1 MTFTL
6 LKGGSVLNPTV
17 AFTALSLI
25 ALLTAPIQELIHGVP
40 MFQTALASLDRVQNF
55 LLLQSNVAGT
65 TQAKP
70 DNPIRNGEHD
80 HATELEMVTTSNP
93 HPDETKSVL
102 HITNGEV
109 RLGKEKKLVLQDI
122 NVEIYAGSLNVVVGP
137 VGCGK
142 SILLKAMMGDIS
154 LYEGQRINGKTIG
167 YAYCAQDP
175 WLPNDTVSNLVLGQS
190 DWDAT
195 WYSTVIHACA
205 LNTDI
210 TTFPLGDDTAV
221 GTKGVFL
228 SGGQRQRI
236 ALARAM
242 YSRKKLVIIDD
253 ALSGLDA
260 NTSQMVFDRTLG
272 SQGLCKNLG
281 STVVFATHAV
291 RYLREADHIV
301 ALGDDGKIREQGS
314 FQDLAARG
322 SYTHK
327 LSLKIGL
334 GKRSE
339 EQHIREPA
347 KPAAVSD
354 RLETAEQDLARRTG
368 DMAVY
373 SYYAKSI
380 GWLYGSIIIFTAIA
394 FGFNTVFPDLWV
406 KWWSEAEINS
416 HNQRPL
422 SFWVGIYIMFGVL
435 TIISV
440 FVHIWVMLVISLPK
454 SSAQLHK
461 QLLTAVMRAPYS
473 FFVNT
478 DSGITLNRFSND
490 MSIIEQ
496 EMAGAVMQTLD
507 GSCICLM
514 SAALIAA
521 GAEYVGTTM
530 PVIIAVLYGIQRFY
544 LRTSRQLRFMDLE
557 AQAPLLT
564 HCSETLSGV
573 TTIRAFGWQKQSHQK
588 CLDLLDNSQ
597 RPYYLMLCI
606 QRWLNLVLD
615 LTTLGIAVVMVAM
628 AMTMRDTS
636 SAGSVG
642 VSMLNILSFNSQLAY
657 LITAWTTLETS
668 LGAVARCKNF
678 EKSTLPEDLPPE
690 IHIPPPDWPQ
700 AGELTLTNLSASY
713 NPDSD
718 NVLEDMSLYISPG
731 ESLGICGRSGSGKS
745 SLLLTLLRLLNNK
758 TGNITLDGIDLASI
772 PR

>member
-1 MTFTL
+1 MI
-6 LKGGSVLNPTV
+6 P
-17 AFTALSLI
+17 
-25 ALLTAPIQELIHGVP
+25 
-40 MFQTALASLDRVQNF
+40 
-55 LLLQSNVAGT
+55 
-65 TQAKP
+65 
-70 DNPIRNGEHD
+70 
-80 HATELEMVTTSNP
+80 
-93 HPDETKSVL
+93 
-102 HITNGEV
+102 
-109 RLGKEKKLVLQDI
+109 LV
-122 NVEIYAGSLNVVVGP
+122 
-137 VGCGK
+137 
-142 SILLKAMMGDIS
+142 IS
-154 LYEGQRINGKTIG
+154 F
-167 YAYCAQDP
+167 
-175 WLPNDTVSNLVLGQS
+175 S

-210 TTFPLGDDTAV
+210 ATFPLGDDTAV
-221 GTKGVFL
+221 GTKGVSL
-228 SGGQRQRI
+228 SGGLRQRI

-314 FQDLAARG
+314 FQDLAAGG

-327 LSLKIGL
+327 ISLEIGL
-334 GKRSE
+334 GTRSE
-339 EQHIREPA
+339 EQHIRELA

-354 RLETAEQDLARRTG
+354 RLETAERDLARRTG

-394 FGFNTVFPDLWV
+394 FGFNTVFPDPWV
-406 KWWSEAEINS
+406 RWWSEAEINS

-422 SFWVGIYIMFGVL
+422 SFWVGVYIMFGVL

-440 FVHIWVMLVISLPK
+440 FVHIWVMLVISVPR

-461 QLLTAVMRAPYS
+461 QLLTAVIRAPYS

-490 MSIIEQ
+490 ISIVEQ
-496 EMAGAVMQTLD
+496 EMAGAVMQTLY

-557 AQAPLLT
+557 AQAPLLI

-615 LTTLGIAVVMVAM
+615 LTTLGIAVVVVAM

-678 EKSTLPEDLPPE
+678 EKSILPEDLPSE

-718 NVLEDMSLYISPG
+718 NVLEDMSLYISLG

-758 TGNITLDGIDLASI
+758 TGTITLDGIDLASI
-772 PR
+772 SRQMIRERLTALPQEAITVPGSLRDNIDPLRISDEAAITTVLRKTGLLDLVTQRRGLDTAMHDLSLSQGQMQLFAVARALLRKPKVLILDEMTSSVDAMTEETMLKLVREEFSESTVIAIAHRLKTIADFDKVVVMDKGRIVEVGNPQNLLAREDGQFRAMWERSGYLL